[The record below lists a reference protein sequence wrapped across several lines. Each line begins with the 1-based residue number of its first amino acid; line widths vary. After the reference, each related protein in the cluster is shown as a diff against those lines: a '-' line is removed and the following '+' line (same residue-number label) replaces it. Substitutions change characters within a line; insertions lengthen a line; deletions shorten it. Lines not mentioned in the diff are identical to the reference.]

1 MSTARPQGTQAFLA
15 RARCAPGTRIPPH
28 WHSEDTIAYLAE
40 GKAVFRSGDDL
51 ADVHEMSAGD
61 WLFVPAGMVHVEE
74 TPADSSGDFLYARA
88 GAGGDTTYLE
98 EDPDSSRR
106 AESRP
111 PTASASDG
119 TGHCDFRPG
128 RRSAAPAGHIRAMTG
143 ASGKKSRP

>member
-1 MSTARPQGTQAFLA
+1 VIPSAARDEAPGGARVVSADEAFLGSDDGIEFWRGVDSEAAGTQAFLA
-15 RARCAPGTRIPPH
+15 RARCGPGTRIPPH

-51 ADVHEMSAGD
+51 ADVHELSPGD

-98 EDPDSSRR
+98 DDGG
-106 AESRP
+106 
-111 PTASASDG
+111 ASA
-119 TGHCDFRPG
+119 
-128 RRSAAPAGHIRAMTG
+128 
-143 ASGKKSRP
+143 

>member
-1 MSTARPQGTQAFLA
+1 VIPSAGRDGAPESARLVSADEAFLGSEEGIEFWRGVDSEAQGTQAFLA

-51 ADVHEMSAGD
+51 ADVHEMGAGD

-88 GAGGDTTYLE
+88 GAGGETTYLE
-98 EDPDSSRR
+98 EDPSS
-106 AESRP
+106 S
-111 PTASASDG
+111 
-119 TGHCDFRPG
+119 PG
-128 RRSAAPAGHIRAMTG
+128 
-143 ASGKKSRP
+143 

>member
-1 MSTARPQGTQAFLA
+1 MIPSAGRDGASDRARLVSADAAFLGSEEGIEFWRGVDSEAQGTQAFLA

-51 ADVHEMSAGD
+51 ADVHEMGAGD
-61 WLFVPAGMVHVEE
+61 WLFVPADMVHVEE

-98 EDPDSSRR
+98 EDPDSS
-106 AESRP
+106 
-111 PTASASDG
+111 DG
-119 TGHCDFRPG
+119 
-128 RRSAAPAGHIRAMTG
+128 
-143 ASGKKSRP
+143 